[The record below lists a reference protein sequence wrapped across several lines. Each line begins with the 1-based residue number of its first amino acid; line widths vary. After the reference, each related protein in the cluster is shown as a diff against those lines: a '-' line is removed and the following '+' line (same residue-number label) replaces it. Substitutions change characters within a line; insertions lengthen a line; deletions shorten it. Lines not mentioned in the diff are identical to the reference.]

1 MFSTTQEVVRNT
13 HHGLYHYT
21 HLSFAA
27 SPAIFLRTMDMI
39 NFCKVYTSWLV
50 YKMTSSSQAKMMTN
64 NYLHNLS
71 FVLTQL
77 EEYGQ
82 CFKLNKYKFMQ
93 KTVSYTG

>member
-1 MFSTTQEVVRNT
+1 
-13 HHGLYHYT
+13 
-21 HLSFAA
+21 
-27 SPAIFLRTMDMI
+27 
-39 NFCKVYTSWLV
+39 
-50 YKMTSSSQAKMMTN
+50 MMTN
-64 NYLHNLS
+64 NYLLNLS